1 MFNVQHDFLLYKISY
16 LPFDRKI
23 FIEMHSRYILFV
35 LALLMTTSIFSQ
47 KYKKIH
53 SGAIVVDTH
62 NDFPSASIEKKVSLD
77 SDLLGKTHTDLARLR
92 TGGVDVQIFS
102 IFCGPEQQQPYA
114 FANREIDS
122 VYEWANRAPNRMTIV
137 RTPAELKQA
146 IKDKRLATML
156 GVEGGH
162 MIEDKIVNLDALYV
176 RGVRYMTL
184 TWNNSTSWATSAA
197 DETTKGD
204 SLTHKGLT
212 DLGKKI
218 VVRMNELGMLIDISH
233 NGEQT
238 FWDVIKLTKKPII
251 ASHSCVWTFCH
262 HRRNLKDDQIK
273 AIAKNG
279 GVIHLN
285 FYAGFLDST
294 YEKKAAQLI
303 AKHKPEIDSLVAHGT
318 QPDYAGIMTM
328 EKYKEE
334 TNAIRPPLS
343 LLLDHLDYIVKLVGI
358 DFVGLGSDFDGIEA
372 GPRELNGVQDFPLI
386 TKALLERGYSKKDVR
401 KILGENFLRVFTAN
415 QLGTN

>member
-1 MFNVQHDFLLYKISY
+1 MY
-16 LPFDRKI
+16 
-23 FIEMHSRYILFV
+23 SRYILLPFM
-35 LALLMTTSIFSQ
+35 LLMTTCIFSQ

-53 SGAIVVDTH
+53 DKAVLVDTH

-77 SDLLGKTHTDLARLR
+77 ADLLGKTHTDLGRLR

-114 FANREIDS
+114 FANRQIDS
-122 VYEWANRAPNRMTIV
+122 VYAWTERAPNRMTLV

-146 IKDKRLATML
+146 IKDNRLATML

-162 MIEDKIVNLDALYV
+162 MIEDKIENLDALYV

-204 SLTHKGLT
+204 SLAHKGLT

-218 VVRMNELGMLIDISH
+218 VQRMNELGMLIDISH

-238 FWDVIKLTKKPII
+238 FRDVIKLTKKPII
-251 ASHSCVWTFCH
+251 ASHSSVWALCH

-294 YEKKAAQLI
+294 YEKKAAQLL
-303 AKHKPEIDSLVAHGT
+303 ARHQPEIDSLIAHGA

-334 TNAIRPPLS
+334 TDAIRPPLS
-343 LLLDHLDYIVKLVGI
+343 LLIDHLDYIVKLVGV

-372 GPRELNGVQDFPLI
+372 GPKELNGVQDFPLI
-386 TKALLERGYSKKDVR
+386 TKALVDRGYSKKDIR
-401 KILGENFLRVFTAN
+401 KILGENFLRVFKAN

>member
-1 MFNVQHDFLLYKISY
+1 LYKISY
-16 LPFDRKI
+16 LPFARKKN
-23 FIEMHSRYILFV
+23 FKMYSRYILFAV
-35 LALLMTTSIFSQ
+35 ALLMTTTSFSQ

-53 SGAIVVDTH
+53 DKAVVVDTH

-102 IFCGPEQQQPYA
+102 IFCGPEQKQPYA

-122 VYEWANRAPNRMTIV
+122 VYEWANRAPKRMTIV
-137 RTPAELKQA
+137 KTPAELKQA
-146 IKDKRLATML
+146 IKEKRLAAMM

-162 MIEDKIVNLDALYV
+162 MIEDKIENLDALYV

-204 SLTHKGLT
+204 SLAHKGLT

-218 VVRMNELGMLIDISH
+218 VQRMNDLGMLIDISH

-251 ASHSCVWTFCH
+251 ASHSCVWAFCH
-262 HRRNLKDDQIK
+262 HRRNLKDNQIK

-279 GVIHLN
+279 GVIQLN

-318 QPDYAGIMTM
+318 QPDYAGIITM

-343 LLLDHLDYIVKLVGI
+343 LLIDHLDYIVKLVGV

-401 KILGENFLRVFTAN
+401 KILGENFLRVFKAN

>member
-1 MFNVQHDFLLYKISY
+1 MY
-16 LPFDRKI
+16 
-23 FIEMHSRYILFV
+23 SRYILFP
-35 LALLMTTSIFSQ
+35 LMLMMTTCIFSQ

-53 SGAIVVDTH
+53 DKAVLVDTH

-77 SDLLGKTHTDLARLR
+77 ADLLGKTHTDLGRLR
-92 TGGVDVQIFS
+92 SGGVDVQIFS

-122 VYEWANRAPNRMTIV
+122 VHEWANRAPNRMTIV

-146 IKDKRLATML
+146 IKDKRLAAMI

-162 MIEDKIVNLDALYV
+162 MIEDKIENLDALYV
-176 RGVRYMTL
+176 RGVRYLTL

-204 SLTHKGLT
+204 SLAHKGLT

-218 VVRMNELGMLIDISH
+218 VQRMNELGMLIDISH

-262 HRRNLKDDQIK
+262 HRRNLKNDQIK

-294 YEKKAAQLI
+294 YEKKAAQLLV
-303 AKHKPEIDSLVAHGT
+303 KHKPEIDSLVAHGT

-343 LLLDHLDYIVKLVGI
+343 LLLDHLDYIVRLVGV

-372 GPRELNGVQDFPLI
+372 APKELNGVQDFPLI
-386 TKALLERGYSKKDVR
+386 TKALMDRGYSKKDIR
-401 KILGENFLRVFTAN
+401 KILGENFLRVFKAN

>member
-1 MFNVQHDFLLYKISY
+1 MY
-16 LPFDRKI
+16 
-23 FIEMHSRYILFV
+23 SRYILFA
-35 LALLMTTSIFSQ
+35 LALLTTTTIFSQ

-53 SGAIVVDTH
+53 NKAVVVDTH

-77 SDLLGKTHTDLARLR
+77 ADLLGKTHTDLARLR

-102 IFCGPEQQQPYA
+102 IFCGPEQQHPYA

-137 RTPAELKQA
+137 RTPGELKQA
-146 IKDKRLATML
+146 IKENRLAAMM

-162 MIEDKIVNLDALYV
+162 MIEDKIENLDALYV

-218 VVRMNELGMLIDISH
+218 VQRMNDLGMLIDISH

-251 ASHSCVWTFCH
+251 ASHSCVWAFCH
-262 HRRNLKDDQIK
+262 HRRNLKDNQIK

-279 GVIHLN
+279 GVIQLN

-343 LLLDHLDYIVKLVGI
+343 LLLDHLDYIVKLVGV

-372 GPRELNGVQDFPLI
+372 APRELNGVQDFPLI
-386 TKALLERGYSKKDVR
+386 TKALLERGYSKKDIR
-401 KILGENFLRVFTAN
+401 KILGENFLRVFKAN

>member
-1 MFNVQHDFLLYKISY
+1 MPDAEHDFLLYKIS
-16 LPFDRKI
+16 LSTFCHKI
-23 FIEMHSRYILFV
+23 IKIMHIRFILFV
-35 LALLMTTSIFSQ
+35 FILFSGTNVFSQ

-53 SGAIVVDTH
+53 NAAVLVDTH
-62 NDFPSASIEKKVSLD
+62 NDFPSASIEKKVSFD
-77 SDLLGKTHTDLARLR
+77 DDLSGKTHSDLARMR
-92 TGGVDVQIFS
+92 AGGVDVQIFS
-102 IFCGPEQQQPYA
+102 IFCGPEQEQPYA

-122 VYEWANRAPNRMTIV
+122 VYEWARRAPMRMTIV
-137 RTPAELKQA
+137 KTPGELKRA
-146 IKDKRLATML
+146 IKEKRLAAML

-162 MIEDKIVNLDALYV
+162 MIEDKIENLDALYV
-176 RGVRYMTL
+176 RGVRYLTL

-204 SLTHKGLT
+204 SLPHKGLT

-218 VVRMNELGMLIDISH
+218 VERMNELGMLIDISH

-238 FWDVIKLTKKPII
+238 FWDVINLTKKPII
-251 ASHSCVWTFCH
+251 ASHSSVWNFCH

-294 YEKKAAQLI
+294 YERKAASLI
-303 AKHKPEIDSLVAHGT
+303 AKYKPEIDSLVAHGA
-318 QPDYAGIMTM
+318 QPDYAAIMTM

-334 TNAIRPPLS
+334 TSSIQPPLS
-343 LLLDHLDYIVKLVGI
+343 LLLDHLDYIVKLVGA

-372 GPRELNGVQDFPLI
+372 GPKELNGVQDFPLI
-386 TKALLERGYSKKDVR
+386 TKALIERGYSKKDIR
-401 KILGENFLRVFTAN
+401 KILGENFLRVFEAN
-415 QLGTN
+415 QL

>member
-1 MFNVQHDFLLYKISY
+1 MY
-16 LPFDRKI
+16 
-23 FIEMHSRYILFV
+23 SRYILFP
-35 LALLMTTSIFSQ
+35 LMLLMTTCIFSQ
-47 KYKKIH
+47 RYKKIH
-53 SGAIVVDTH
+53 SKAVLVDTH

-77 SDLLGKTHTDLARLR
+77 ADLLGKTHTDLGRLR

-114 FANREIDS
+114 FANRQIDS
-122 VYEWANRAPNRMTIV
+122 VYAWADRAPNRMTIV

-146 IKDKRLATML
+146 IKDKRLATMM

-162 MIEDKIVNLDALYV
+162 MIEDKIENLDALYV

-204 SLTHKGLT
+204 SLAHKGLT

-218 VVRMNELGMLIDISH
+218 VLRMNELGMLIDISH

-238 FWDVIKLTKKPII
+238 FWDVLKLTKKPII
-251 ASHSCVWTFCH
+251 ASHSCVWAFCH

-294 YEKKAAQLI
+294 YEKKAAQLL
-303 AKHKPEIDSLVAHGT
+303 AKHKPEIDSLIAHGA

-343 LLLDHLDYIVKLVGI
+343 LLIDHLDYIVKLAGI

-372 GPRELNGVQDFPLI
+372 GPKELNGVQDFPLI
-386 TKALLERGYSKKDVR
+386 TKALLDRGYSKKDVR
-401 KILGENFLRVFTAN
+401 KILGENFLRVFKAN

>member
-1 MFNVQHDFLLYKISY
+1 MY
-16 LPFDRKI
+16 
-23 FIEMHSRYILFV
+23 SRYIQFAV
-35 LALLMTTSIFSQ
+35 ALLMTTTSFSQ

-53 SGAIVVDTH
+53 DKAVVVDTH

-102 IFCGPEQQQPYA
+102 IFCGPEQKEPYA

-122 VYEWANRAPNRMTIV
+122 VYEWANRAPKRMTIV
-137 RTPAELKQA
+137 KTPAELKQA
-146 IKDKRLATML
+146 IKEKRLAAMM

-162 MIEDKIVNLDALYV
+162 MIEDKIENLDALYV

-218 VVRMNELGMLIDISH
+218 VQRMNDLGMLIDISH

-251 ASHSCVWTFCH
+251 ASHSCVWAFCH
-262 HRRNLKDDQIK
+262 HRRNLKDNQIK

-279 GVIHLN
+279 GVIQLN

-343 LLLDHLDYIVKLVGI
+343 LLIDHLDYIVKLVGV

-386 TKALLERGYSKKDVR
+386 TKALLERGYSKKDIR
-401 KILGENFLRVFTAN
+401 KILGENFLRVFKAN

>member
-1 MFNVQHDFLLYKISY
+1 MY
-16 LPFDRKI
+16 
-23 FIEMHSRYILFV
+23 SRYILFAV
-35 LALLMTTSIFSQ
+35 ALLMTTTSFSQ

-53 SGAIVVDTH
+53 DKAVVVDTH

-102 IFCGPEQQQPYA
+102 IFCGPEQKQPYA

-122 VYEWANRAPNRMTIV
+122 VYEWANRAPKRMTIV
-137 RTPAELKQA
+137 KTPAELKQA
-146 IKDKRLATML
+146 IKEKRLAAMM

-162 MIEDKIVNLDALYV
+162 MIEDKIENLDALYV

-218 VVRMNELGMLIDISH
+218 VQRMNDLGMMIDISH

-238 FWDVIKLTKKPII
+238 FWDVIKITKKPII
-251 ASHSCVWTFCH
+251 ASHSCVWAFCH
-262 HRRNLKDDQIK
+262 HRRNLKDNQIK

-279 GVIHLN
+279 GVIQLN

-334 TNAIRPPLS
+334 TSAIRPPLS
-343 LLLDHLDYIVKLVGI
+343 LLIDHLDYIVKLVGV

-372 GPRELNGVQDFPLI
+372 GPRELNGVQDFPLV

-401 KILGENFLRVFTAN
+401 KILGENFLRVFKAN

>member
-1 MFNVQHDFLLYKISY
+1 MLRFFL
-16 LPFDRKI
+16 
-23 FIEMHSRYILFV
+23 FIIILFSSTKV
-35 LALLMTTSIFSQ
+35 LSQ
-47 KYKKIH
+47 KYKKVH
-53 SGAIVVDTH
+53 DKAVLVDTH

-77 SDLLGKTHTDLARLR
+77 ADLLGKTHSDLGRLR
-92 TGGVDVQIFS
+92 AGGVDVQIFS

-122 VYEWANRAPNRMTIV
+122 VYEWVKRAPKRMTLV
-137 RTPAELKQA
+137 KTPFELRRA
-146 IKDKRLATML
+146 IKEKRLAAML

-162 MIEDKIVNLDALYV
+162 MIEDKIDNLDNFYV

-204 SLTHKGLT
+204 SLPHKGLT

-218 VVRMNELGMLIDISH
+218 VERMNELGMPIDISH

-238 FWDVIKLTKKPII
+238 FWDVIRLTKKPII
-251 ASHSCVWTFCH
+251 ASHSSVWHFCH

-294 YEKKAAQLI
+294 YERKAIDFTKRHKTEVDSMI
-303 AKHKPEIDSLVAHGT
+303 AKGG
-318 QPDYAGIMTM
+318 QPDYAQIMMM
-328 EKYKEE
+328 EKYKDEVE
-334 TNAIRPPLS
+334 SFRPPLS
-343 LLLDHLDYIVKLVGI
+343 LLIDHLDYIVKLVGV
-358 DFVGLGSDFDGIEA
+358 DYVGLGSDFDGIEA
-372 GPRELNGVQDFPLI
+372 GPKGLNGVQDFPLI
-386 TKALLERGYSKKDVR
+386 TKALLERGYSKKDIR
-401 KILGENFLRVFTAN
+401 KILGGNFLRVFKAN
-415 QLGTN
+415 QLGVN

>member
-1 MFNVQHDFLLYKISY
+1 MY
-16 LPFDRKI
+16 P
-23 FIEMHSRYILFV
+23 RYILF
-35 LALLMTTSIFSQ
+35 LLMLLMTTCIFSQ
-47 KYKKIH
+47 KYRKIH
-53 SGAIVVDTH
+53 DKAVLVDTH
-62 NDFPSASIEKKVSLD
+62 NDFPSASIQKKVSLD

-92 TGGVDVQIFS
+92 SGGVDVQIFS

-122 VYEWANRAPNRMTIV
+122 VHEWANRAPNRMTIV

-146 IKDKRLATML
+146 IKDKRLATMI

-162 MIEDKIVNLDALYV
+162 MIEDKIENLDALYV

-197 DETTKGD
+197 DETAPSKSPPPAGGETSGD
-204 SLTHKGLT
+204 SVRTKGLT
-212 DLGKKI
+212 DFGRKI
-218 VVRMNELGMLIDISH
+218 VQRMNELGMLIDISH

-251 ASHSCVWTFCH
+251 ASHSSVWAFCP

-294 YEKKAAQLI
+294 YEKKAAQLL
-303 AKHKPEIDSLVAHGT
+303 AKHKPEIDSLVAQGT
-318 QPDYAGIMTM
+318 QPDYAGIITM

-343 LLLDHLDYIVKLVGI
+343 LLIDHLDYIVRLVGV

-372 GPRELNGVQDFPLI
+372 APKELNGVQDFPLI
-386 TKALLERGYSKKDVR
+386 TKGLLERGYSKKDVR
-401 KILGENFLRVFTAN
+401 KILGENFLRVFNAN

>member
-1 MFNVQHDFLLYKISY
+1 MCL
-16 LPFDRKI
+16 
-23 FIEMHSRYILFV
+23 RYILLV
-35 LALLMTTSIFSQ
+35 LALLMITNSFSQ

-53 SGAIVVDTH
+53 AEAVLVDTH

-77 SDLLGKTHTDLARLR
+77 SDLLGKTHTDLGRLR
-92 TGGVDVQIFS
+92 SGGVDVQIFS

-122 VYEWANRAPNRMTIV
+122 VYAWAERAPKRMTIV
-137 RTPAELKQA
+137 KTPAELKQA
-146 IKDKRLATML
+146 IKDNRLAAML

-162 MIEDKIVNLDALYV
+162 MIEDKIENLDALYV
-176 RGVRYMTL
+176 RGVRYLTL

-204 SLTHKGLT
+204 SLAHKGLS
-212 DLGKKI
+212 DFGKK
-218 VVRMNELGMLIDISH
+218 VVERMNELGMLIDISH

-251 ASHSCVWTFCH
+251 ASHSSVWYFCH

-294 YEKKAAQLI
+294 YEEKAALLM
-303 AKHKPEIDSLVAHGT
+303 AKHKPEIDSLIAHGT

-328 EKYKEE
+328 EKHKDE

-343 LLLDHLDYIVKLVGI
+343 LLLDHIDYIVKLVGV

-372 GPRELNGVQDFPLI
+372 APQELNGVQDFPLI
-386 TKALLERGYSKKDVR
+386 TKALRDRGYSKKDVR
-401 KILGENFLRVFTAN
+401 KILGENFLRVFKAN

>member
-1 MFNVQHDFLLYKISY
+1 MY
-16 LPFDRKI
+16 
-23 FIEMHSRYILFV
+23 SRNILFA
-35 LALLMTTSIFSQ
+35 LALLMTTASFSQ

-53 SGAIVVDTH
+53 DKAVVVDTH

-102 IFCGPEQQQPYA
+102 IFCGPEQKQPYA

-122 VYEWANRAPNRMTIV
+122 VYEWANRAPKRMTIV
-137 RTPAELKQA
+137 KTPAELKQA
-146 IKDKRLATML
+146 IKEKRLAAMM

-162 MIEDKIVNLDALYV
+162 MIEDKIENLDALYV

-218 VVRMNELGMLIDISH
+218 VQRMNDLGMLIDISH

-238 FWDVIKLTKKPII
+238 FWDVIKLAKKPII
-251 ASHSCVWTFCH
+251 ASHSCVWAFCH

-279 GVIHLN
+279 GVIQLN

-343 LLLDHLDYIVKLVGI
+343 LLIDHLDYIVKLVGV

-372 GPRELNGVQDFPLI
+372 APRELNGVQDFPLV
-386 TKALLERGYSKKDVR
+386 TKALLERGYSKKDIR
-401 KILGENFLRVFTAN
+401 KILGENFLRVFKAN